1 MTDSKITSETSQ
13 DVAGGAG
20 HMIGAGAAVLALS
33 VLLDSATEHY
43 RGSFHNPA
51 MFTPLATAS
60 LAVVIN
66 GLPLVGVVNQ
76 SSGRRF
82 AGHGATA
89 LTGAAGLGFHTYDL
103 LRRPGGVT
111 WSNLFYA
118 APVGAPAALVL
129 AGALGAAADA
139 VRAGNDRIGPVAIGS
154 GRVLAG
160 FAALGIV
167 GTVAETWLLHFR
179 GAFHNPA
186 MLLPVTLP
194 PLAAASLARDA
205 LRGREGPA
213 TAGLLVATAVLGVI
227 GVGFHAYG
235 VSRAMGG
242 WRNWRQNVF
251 DGPPLPAPPAFT
263 GLAIAA
269 LGALAMM
276 RSKRG

>member
-1 MTDSKITSETSQ
+1 MSNTDVSRRPHS
-13 DVAGGAG
+13 GAG
-20 HMIGAGAAVLALS
+20 RVVGAGAAVLATS

-51 MFTPLATAS
+51 MFTPLFTS
-60 LAVVIN
+60 TLAVAIN
-66 GLPLVGVVNQ
+66 VLPLVGNVDQ
-76 SSGRRF
+76 SSGSRI
-82 AGHGATA
+82 AGHLTTA
-89 LTGAAGLGFHTYDL
+89 LSGAAGVGFHAYDL
-103 LRRPGGVT
+103 LRRPGGVS

-129 AGALGAAADA
+129 VGTLGAAADA
-139 VRAGNDRIGPVAIGS
+139 LSVGHDRIGPIALGS
-154 GRVLAG
+154 GRALAG
-160 FAALGIV
+160 FAAFGII

-179 GAFHNPA
+179 GAFHNPV
-186 MLLPVTLP
+186 MFLPVTLP

-205 LRGREGPA
+205 LYGRTGSATSGLLFA
-213 TAGLLVATAVLGVI
+213 TAALGVI

-269 LGALAMM
+269 FGAVVLM
-276 RSKRG
+276 RPARG